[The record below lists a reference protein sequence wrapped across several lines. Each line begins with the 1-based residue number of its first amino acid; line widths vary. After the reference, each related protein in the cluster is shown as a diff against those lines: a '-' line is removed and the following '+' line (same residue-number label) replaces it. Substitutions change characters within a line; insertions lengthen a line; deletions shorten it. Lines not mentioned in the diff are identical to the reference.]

1 MTRKTVARWVSWQI
15 FKCDFS
21 DSPFDNGGKKKNPYN
36 AGITTWDTLEE
47 ELPHK
52 VTYLYVLVMGK
63 FIRNDDKGLLW

>member
-1 MTRKTVARWVSWQI
+1 M
-15 FKCDFS
+15 
-21 DSPFDNGGKKKNPYN
+21 KKKKANN
-36 AGITTWDTLEE
+36 TGITIWDTLEE

>member
-1 MTRKTVARWVSWQI
+1 MTRKTVAHWVLWQI

-21 DSPFDNGGKKKNPYN
+21 DSPFDNEKKKKANN
-36 AGITTWDTLEE
+36 TGITTWDTLEE

-63 FIRNDDKGLLW
+63 FIRSDDKGLLW

>member
-1 MTRKTVARWVSWQI
+1 M
-15 FKCDFS
+15 
-21 DSPFDNGGKKKNPYN
+21 GEKKKNPYN